1 MHNRCQRIIP
11 ADDRAMGAEVDL
23 SQAFA
28 PFSCVR
34 SSFAQRRCR
43 TDERRLLDL
52 RAVLISDDDDA
63 DLMTPIAC

>member
-11 ADDRAMGAEVDL
+11 ANDHAKGAEADL

-28 PFSCVR
+28 PLSCVR
-34 SSFAQRRCR
+34 SGFAQRRCR

-52 RAVLISDDDDA
+52 RAVLISDDEDA